1 MTISPVQILS
11 PPAVIDDPSRSKT
24 TTSKLANKIALVTGA
39 SKGIGASIAK
49 HLGAA
54 GATVIVNYATSQS
67 GADKIVAD
75 ITADGGQATAIQG
88 DFSKL
93 EDITRT
99 FAQIKQ
105 THGKLDILVNNA
117 GVYSFGAIEQVTP
130 EEFYRQFNLNVLGLL
145 LAIKEAIPLMG
156 TEGGSVINIGSAVG
170 SMPPANSAIYS
181 ATKAAVD
188 SLTVSLSKEFG
199 SRKIRVN
206 SLNPGFVATEGQQGF
221 LEGDVY
227 DMAIKSTPL
236 GRVGQPE
243 DIGPIA
249 VFLASE
255 DSHWLTG
262 QRILATGGQTW

>member
-1 MTISPVQILS
+1 MTISPVQTLS
-11 PPAVIDDPSRSKT
+11 PPAAIDDPSRSKT

-39 SKGIGASIAK
+39 SKGIGASIVK
-49 HLGAA
+49 HLGAS

-117 GVYSFGAIEQVTP
+117 GVYSFGAIEQITP

-156 TEGGSVINIGSAVG
+156 TEGSVA
-170 SMPPANSAIYS
+170 P
-181 ATKAAVD
+181 
-188 SLTVSLSKEFG
+188 
-199 SRKIRVN
+199 
-206 SLNPGFVATEGQQGF
+206 
-221 LEGDVY
+221 
-227 DMAIKSTPL
+227 
-236 GRVGQPE
+236 
-243 DIGPIA
+243 
-249 VFLASE
+249 
-255 DSHWLTG
+255 
-262 QRILATGGQTW
+262 